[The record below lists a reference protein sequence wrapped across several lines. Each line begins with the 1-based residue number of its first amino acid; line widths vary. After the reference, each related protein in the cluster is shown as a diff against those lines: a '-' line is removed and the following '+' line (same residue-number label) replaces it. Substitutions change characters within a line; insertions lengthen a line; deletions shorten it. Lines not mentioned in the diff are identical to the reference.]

1 MKAWRITIFLFSVL
15 LMLGVL
21 CAFFPKEGVELGP
34 VELRFAS
41 LEDFLPIPLKSPRKA
56 RKSCLQGA

>member
-41 LEDFLPIPLKSPRKA
+41 LEDFLPAEPADTLSLIHI
-56 RKSCLQGA
+56 

>member
-34 VELRFAS
+34 V
-41 LEDFLPIPLKSPRKA
+41 
-56 RKSCLQGA
+56 

>member
-41 LEDFLPIPLKSPRKA
+41 LEDFLPASSLLQPLKSPVT
-56 RKSCLQGA
+56 